1 MQKKL
6 QELLLEMLNAE
17 DGKEIEVTGDE
28 DLLKKFKLLLLSLN
42 QEIVVEEKNRIV
54 YRKRA

>member
-6 QELLLEMLNAE
+6 QDLLLEMLNAE
-17 DGKEIEVTGDE
+17 DGKEIEVIGDE

-42 QEIVVEEKNRIV
+42 QEIIAEEKNRIV

>member
-6 QELLLEMLNAE
+6 QDLLLEMLNAE

-42 QEIVVEEKNRIV
+42 QEIIVEEKNRIV

>member
-6 QELLLEMLNAE
+6 QDLLLEMLNAE
-17 DGKEIEVTGDE
+17 DGKEIEVIGDE

-42 QEIVVEEKNRIV
+42 QEIIVEEKNRIV

>member
-1 MQKKL
+1 
-6 QELLLEMLNAE
+6 MLNAE
-17 DGKEIEVTGDE
+17 DGKEIEVNGDE

-42 QEIVVEEKNRIV
+42 QEIIVEEKNRIV